1 MNKILTY
8 LIVVASLFGFI
19 SCSSMDDD
27 DCTTDT
33 PDTTEKVEGNFFMK
47 LNNLAGKTL
56 DGSDKC
62 DNVLLMIFDSNTG
75 NRIISQEVAVNE
87 NGETKIIG
95 LPERGS
101 YDYYLFANTD
111 FAGTQ
116 FKLVLDGIKNS
127 KDFNKLRNVKIA
139 TDSYTPYTLA
149 NNRVL
154 LYASYFKV
162 DVPSASGTSVEN
174 PWILNANLTR
184 AVAKIAVKF
193 YQNSNLVGT
202 NKVKSIKVRN
212 VGSMIYAPTTGEYAE
227 LTADKI
233 DLVYN
238 EDEIESRFD
247 YTKDVVGSI
256 VFYVPEMLYKIG
268 TNNDVKTS
276 LEVQINDEVHKFK
289 INTKVRAI
297 SNYLSLKGF
306 HFNYD
311 KIGPAFL
318 NLNSILRE
326 MSYEF
331 RIKLEDIDES
341 HLAVTEWDREDGD
354 DSNFIISPIEDF
366 EDVEIP
372 GVRP

>member
-8 LIVVASLFGFI
+8 LIVIASLFGFT
-19 SCSSMDDD
+19 SCSSIDD
-27 DCTTDT
+27 DCTPET
-33 PDTTEKVEGNFFMK
+33 PEKVEGNFFMK
-47 LNNLAGKTL
+47 LTNLAGKTL

-62 DNVLLMIFDSNTG
+62 DNVLLMVFDSNTG
-75 NRIISQEVAVNE
+75 DRILQQEVAVNE

-95 LPERGS
+95 LPERGT
-101 YDYYLFANTD
+101 YNYYLFANTD

-116 FKLVLDGIKNS
+116 FKLVLDGIKND
-127 KDFNKLRNVKIA
+127 KDFDKLRNVKIA
-139 TDSYTPYTLA
+139 TDSYTPYTLT

-154 LYASYFKV
+154 LYASYFNLE
-162 DVPSASGTSVEN
+162 VPSASGTSVEN
-174 PWILNANLTR
+174 PWKLNANLTR
-184 AVAKIAVKF
+184 GVAKIAVKF

-202 NKVKSIKVRN
+202 NKVKSVKVRN
-212 VGSMIYAPTTGEYAE
+212 VGSMIYAPTTGKYAE

-256 VFYVPEMLYKIG
+256 VFYVPEMLYKAE
-268 TNNDVKTS
+268 TNNANRTS
-276 LEVQINDEVHKFK
+276 LEVQIDDTVHKFK
-289 INTKVRAI
+289 IKTKALAI
-297 SNYLSLKGF
+297 RNYLNLKGF
-306 HFNYD
+306 HLNYD

-331 RIKLEDIDES
+331 RIKLEDIDDS

-354 DSNFIISPIEDF
+354 DTNFIISPIEDF